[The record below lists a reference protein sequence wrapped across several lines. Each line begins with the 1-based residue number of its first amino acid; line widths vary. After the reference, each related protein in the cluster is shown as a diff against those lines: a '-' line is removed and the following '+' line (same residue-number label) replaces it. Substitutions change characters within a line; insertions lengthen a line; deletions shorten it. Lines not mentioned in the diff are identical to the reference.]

1 MIKTLKEYQRLGW
14 PEDYLKNGDP
24 IDMALVKHLTGLE
37 DVENW
42 IGFLT
47 SPYAV
52 GRCGDKITVEA
63 VNRRHRGEPYIYR
76 GAVTQDIP
84 RNRDPKHARKIFV
97 SSPYRADTEEK
108 LDENVKIAKKA
119 CSMIIHNGDFPI
131 APHLYFPSFLDDN
144 CKDDRD
150 IGIEYGLYLLDKCD
164 EIIAIITETGENE
177 TPYGCLTEGM
187 KIEVDHA
194 VKRGMRPKFIWANEL
209 WKVMI
214 D

>member
-24 IDMALVKHLTGLE
+24 IDMALVKYMTGLK
-37 DVENW
+37 DVENR
-42 IGFLT
+42 IGFFT
-47 SPYAV
+47 SSYLV

-63 VNRRHRGEPYIYR
+63 VDRRHRGEPYIYR

-84 RNRDPKHARKIFV
+84 CNRDPKYARKIFV
-97 SSPYRADTEEK
+97 SSPYRAGTKEK
-108 LDENVKIAKKA
+108 LDKNVKIAKKA
-119 CSMIIHNGDFPI
+119 YGMIIRNGDFSI

-144 CKDDRD
+144 WEDDRD

-164 EIIAIITETGENE
+164 EMVVIITETGEND
-177 TPYGCLTEGM
+177 TPYECLTEEM
-187 KIEVDHA
+187 KTEVDHA
-194 VKRGMRPKFIWANEL
+194 VERGMRPKFIRAHEL
-209 WKVMI
+209 WKVII